1 MPPFAFEVGAGGV
14 AHRHHVSTDYSRSEV
29 DRWAVCTCGWRG
41 PDRSFMDPHL
51 TGLLDDDMATH
62 CHEVGVRCA
71 SSGCV
76 ACYPDEAVA

>member
-1 MPPFAFEVGAGGV
+1 MPLGEFFWTNFLRRCRRELP
-14 AHRHHVSTDYSRSEV
+14 V
-29 DRWAVCTCGWRG
+29 DETFDPYRYWDLDLVVVN
-41 PDRSFMDPHL
+41 PNMDPHL
-51 TGLLDDDMATH
+51 TGLLDDDMTTH